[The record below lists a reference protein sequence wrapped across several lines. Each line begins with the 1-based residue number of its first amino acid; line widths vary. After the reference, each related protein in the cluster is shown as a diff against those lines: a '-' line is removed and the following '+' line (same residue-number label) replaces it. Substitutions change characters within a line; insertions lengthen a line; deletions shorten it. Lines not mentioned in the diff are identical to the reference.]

1 MSRSEN
7 RNSPGFAVTGIV
19 LAGGRG
25 QRMGGA
31 DKGLELLES
40 RPMVEFVIARFAPQ
54 VDELLIVANRNLER
68 YGSFGHRV
76 VSDAIGDFAGP
87 LAGLHRG
94 MREAAN
100 ELVCTVPCDSPFLP
114 ADLVTRLRMPVEAGA
129 DLAVATTGGRQQPVF
144 CLTRRSLLPQLES
157 YLASGQRRFDGWYAA
172 LRTVAVSFDNDTA
185 FANINTAAELRA
197 FDKPR

>member
-7 RNSPGFAVTGIV
+7 GNIPGFGVTGIV

-31 DKGLELLES
+31 DKGLELLGT
-40 RPMVEFVIARFAPQ
+40 RPMVELVIARFAPQ
-54 VDELLIVANRNLER
+54 VDELLVIANRNLER

-94 MREAAN
+94 MCEAAN
-100 ELVCTVPCDSPFLP
+100 DLVCTVPCDSPFLP
-114 ADLVTRLRMPVEAGA
+114 TDLVERLRTPVTSGA
-129 DLAVATTGGRQQPVF
+129 DLAVATTGGKQQPVF
-144 CLTRRSLLPQLES
+144 CLCRRSLLPQLEA
-157 YLASGQRRFDGWYAA
+157 YLASGQRRFDAWYAA
-172 LRTVAVSFDNDTA
+172 LRMVAVSFDDDAA

-197 FDKPR
+197 FDQ